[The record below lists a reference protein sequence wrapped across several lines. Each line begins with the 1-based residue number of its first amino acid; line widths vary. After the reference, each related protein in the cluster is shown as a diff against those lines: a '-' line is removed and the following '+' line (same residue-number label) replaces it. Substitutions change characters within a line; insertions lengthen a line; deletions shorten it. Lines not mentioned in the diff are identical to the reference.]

1 MNTHAKYANILI
13 RWIQVT
19 KRKIKTEV
27 FSRVSGYFRPVQN
40 WNKGKKEEFR
50 ERKFVDIKA
59 LQMDKRDQA

>member
-1 MNTHAKYANILI
+1 
-13 RWIQVT
+13 VT